1 VKTQYGFHIIKVL
14 DRETA
19 HTKPFEEVRSTIV
32 PVLTDQKAA
41 EQANNISTQ
50 MASAVR
56 QSNRQSLDD
65 LARKYNL
72 RLGDTPP
79 ASVTD
84 TVGDLGNTP
93 ELHQILFQLRP
104 GELSQPLQVPQG
116 FVILTPKDIQP
127 AHQGTLAEVRDK
139 VLADY
144 QQEKSIE
151 LARTKAQELA
161 KRVQSGESFDQ
172 AAKVLGLTAVTPETF
187 ARNGSVPDVGSAKL
201 LQASFGM
208 PVGQV
213 SPPTQVTGNW
223 LVYRVVGHQPANP
236 ADLATQ
242 SDQIKQQLLQ
252 AKQTAAFEAFRT
264 ALEDRLKTEGK
275 LTINADAMKRLSR
288 TS

>member
-1 VKTQYGFHIIKVL
+1 MATRRPHL
-14 DRETA
+14 L
-19 HTKPFEEVRSTIV
+19 
-32 PVLTDQKAA
+32 LT
-41 EQANNISTQ
+41 
-50 MASAVR
+50 
-56 QSNRQSLDD
+56 
-65 LARKYNL
+65 
-72 RLGDTPP
+72 P
-79 ASVTD
+79 
-84 TVGDLGNTP
+84 VGDLGNSP

-172 AAKVLGLTAVTPETF
+172 AAKALGLTAVTPEAF

-213 SPPTQVTGNW
+213 SPPTQVAGNW

-264 ALEDRLKTEGK
+264 ALEDRLKKEGK
-275 LTINADAMKRLSR
+275 LTINADVMKRLSR